1 MDFFTSVTVLSLEA
15 DFVPDVDPDVIA
27 FNSKAQMPHLK
38 GYEFELYPIVF
49 VGKTVSIPC
58 AEVVGEGL
66 K

>member
-1 MDFFTSVTVLSLEA
+1 MLRLEA
-15 DFVPDVDPDVIA
+15 DFVPDDDPDIIA

-38 GYEFELYPIVF
+38 DYEFELYPIVF

-58 AEVVGEGL
+58 AEVVSEGL